1 MIDLYKLNEEI
12 EALPEKNRQK
22 ELNNLIKQYYKKK
35 DIVEYN
41 EKVLFENV
49 NAAKAFFFINCHLL
63 KKPED
68 KFMLIDQY
76 KSVFY
81 YWYSTDSLI
90 SLVQKV
96 DFDFMFEKAKHY
108 VHDWQTYTRRWGWV
122 MFISH
127 PSKKDERCAQKL
139 LTLFHDDQKE
149 TNQMAQAWLLCE
161 LAVFHTELIYNYL
174 CKCSLSYRIISKA
187 VSKITDSYR
196 ISDDWKKK
204 FRQIRYDYYKQ
215 IRK

>member
-1 MIDLYKLNEEI
+1 MINLSKLNKEI
-12 EALPEKNRQK
+12 EALPKKDKAKQ
-22 ELNNLIKQYYKKK
+22 LNILIKRYYLEK
-35 DIVEYN
+35 DFVEYN
-41 EKVLFENV
+41 EEILKENV
-49 NAAKAFFFINCHLL
+49 LAAKAFFFINCKLI

-76 KSVFY
+76 KGIFY
-81 YWYSTDSLI
+81 YWYSTDSII
-90 SLVQKV
+90 SLVSKC
-96 DFDFMFEKAKHY
+96 DFNFMFNKAKNY

-127 PSKKDERCAQKL
+127 PCKKDEKCAKKL
-139 LTLFHDDQKE
+139 LTLLHDDQKE

-161 LAVFHTELIYNYL
+161 LAVFHPELIYKYL
-174 CKCSLSYRIISKA
+174 TNCKLSYRIISKA

-196 ISDDWKKK
+196 ISDDNKKK
-204 FRQIRYDYYKQ
+204 FRQIRYDYYKD

>member
-1 MIDLYKLNEEI
+1 MLDISKIDKEI
-12 EALPEKNRQK
+12 KALPEKNKAK
-22 ELNNLIKQYYKKK
+22 ELNNLIKKYYKENQSVNF
-35 DIVEYN
+35 DED
-41 EKVLFENV
+41 VLKENV
-49 NAAKAFFFINCHLL
+49 LTAKAFFFINCKQI

-81 YWYSTDSLI
+81 YWYSTDSI
-90 SLVQKV
+90 MSLVSKV
-96 DFDFMFEKAKHY
+96 NFDFMFDKAKWY
-108 VHDWQTYTRRWGWV
+108 VHDWQTYTRRWGYV

-127 PSKKDERCAQKL
+127 PCKKDPECAKKL
-139 LTLFHDDQKE
+139 LTLLHDDQKE
-149 TNQMAQAWLLCE
+149 TIQMAEAWLLCE
-161 LAVFHTELIYNYL
+161 LAIFNTELIYNYL
-174 CKCSLSYRIISKA
+174 CKCKLSYRIISKA
-187 VSKITDSYR
+187 VSKITDSFR